1 MFADIDN
8 LTARG
13 KYESAFRHCLDYHR
27 FSGYEFTRR
36 LEKFDLL
43 KGVNILE
50 AICTREKIADE
61 TRAMITHLSIR
72 AKDGHVSEGLLHFTV
87 DKVLL
92 ELAGG
97 AR

>member
-1 MFADIDN
+1 MFKHIDK

-27 FSGYEFTRR
+27 FIGYEFSRR

-43 KGVNILE
+43 KGVSILE
-50 AICTREKIADE
+50 AIGTREKINDD
-61 TRAMITHLSIR
+61 TRAMITHLSIC

-87 DKVLL
+87 DKVLC

-97 AR
+97 DR

>member
-1 MFADIDN
+1 MFAHIDN

-13 KYESAFRHCLDYHR
+13 KYESAFRQCLDYHR
-27 FSGYEFTRR
+27 FAGYEFTRR

-43 KGVNILE
+43 KGVDILE
-50 AICTREKIADE
+50 AICTREKINDD
-61 TRAMITHLSIR
+61 TRAMITHLSIC

-87 DKVLL
+87 DKVLV

>member
-1 MFADIDN
+1 MFAHIDN
-8 LTARG
+8 LTATG
-13 KYESAFRHCLDYHR
+13 KYESAFRQCLDYHR
-27 FSGYEFTRR
+27 FIGYEFSRR

-43 KGVNILE
+43 KGVSILE
-50 AICTREKIADE
+50 VIGTREKINDD
-61 TRAMITHLSIR
+61 TRAMITHLSIC

-87 DKVLL
+87 DKVLY

>member
-1 MFADIDN
+1 M
-8 LTARG
+8 
-13 KYESAFRHCLDYHR
+13 
-27 FSGYEFTRR
+27 GYEFTRR

-50 AICTREKIADE
+50 AISTREKINDD
-61 TRAMITHLSIR
+61 TRAMITHLSIC

-87 DKVLL
+87 DKVML

-97 AR
+97 VR